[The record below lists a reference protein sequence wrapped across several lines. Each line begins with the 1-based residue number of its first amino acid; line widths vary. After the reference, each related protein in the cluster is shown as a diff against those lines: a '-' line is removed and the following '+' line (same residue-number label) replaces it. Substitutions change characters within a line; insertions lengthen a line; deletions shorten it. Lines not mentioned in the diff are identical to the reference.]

1 MSYGDFSRYVKN
13 ERELKIGNLSLILN
27 LVIFSF
33 LALFIVSGVDV
44 FLNQDPQNLDQI
56 LTNPTDIIGKLN
68 NMFIII
74 LALIFIIIASA
85 STNLIANFIPSQYT
99 LINLMPSSLSIKGA
113 STIIVVFGFIVGIF
127 WLTILSQIGILS
139 FVDTIGAFFGPLFGI
154 MIADFYFIKKQNLNN
169 KDIYSLEKNGEYYY
183 SGGFHLKG
191 SYSIILGFIFSASTI
206 WNSSLMFLQSYSWII
221 GAFVAGF
228 VYYLLAKNNLM
239 DKISFDF
246 TNKTAVVTGGAQG
259 FGLDITKR
267 FLRSGA
273 KVIIWDIDVK
283 MLEKAIKDINNPNLS
298 MKKVDVSNFKEVEN
312 STNEILEETNIDIL
326 INNAGIT
333 GPTASL
339 WEYDVEIWKKVVDI
353 NLMGTFNCCR
363 SIVPNMIKNNYGRIV
378 NVASVAGK
386 DGNANASAY
395 STGKAA
401 AIGLTKSLGKEL
413 ADKNIAVNAI
423 TPAGAKT
430 RILDQMTKEHV
441 QRMLSKVPRGRF
453 LEVEEFTSLVC
464 WLSSEENT
472 FSTAAVFDISGG
484 RSTY

>member
-1 MSYGDFSRYVKN
+1 
-13 ERELKIGNLSLILN
+13 
-27 LVIFSF
+27 
-33 LALFIVSGVDV
+33 
-44 FLNQDPQNLDQI
+44 
-56 LTNPTDIIGKLN
+56 
-68 NMFIII
+68 
-74 LALIFIIIASA
+74 
-85 STNLIANFIPSQYT
+85 
-99 LINLMPSSLSIKGA
+99 
-113 STIIVVFGFIVGIF
+113 
-127 WLTILSQIGILS
+127 
-139 FVDTIGAFFGPLFGI
+139 
-154 MIADFYFIKKQNLNN
+154 
-169 KDIYSLEKNGEYYY
+169 
-183 SGGFHLKG
+183 
-191 SYSIILGFIFSASTI
+191 
-206 WNSSLMFLQSYSWII
+206 
-221 GAFVAGF
+221 
-228 VYYLLAKNNLM
+228 M

-246 TNKTAVVTGGAQG
+246 KGRTAIVTGGAQG

-267 FLRSGA
+267 FIRSGA
-273 KVIIWDIDVK
+273 NVIIWDNEKRMV
-283 MLEKAIKDINNPNLS
+283 EKAIEDIKSPNLS
-298 MKKVDVSNFKEVEN
+298 FNIVDISNYTKVEECVQ
-312 STNEILEETNIDIL
+312 EITKQKNIDIL

-333 GPTASL
+333 GPTATL
-339 WEYDVEIWKKVVDI
+339 WEYDIEMWKKVVEI

-363 SIVPNMIKNNYGRIV
+363 TIVPNMIKNNYGRIV

-395 STGKAA
+395 SVGKAG

-413 ADKNIAVNAI
+413 ADKNVAVNAV